1 MAFPESSRGIT
12 PKTGIEPMTHDPG
25 IPVIDRDG
33 NRLFVIELTNRPGLF
48 VRMDREDWL
57 SWCAE
62 GRPQA
67 LYAVSGMGR
76 YRWTVG
82 YKTPGKGRKGYMN
95 AAHAI
100 MKPPPGY
107 VAGRRSADPLDLRR
121 VNLRVLRRKGRD
133 AGSASL

>member
-1 MAFPESSRGIT
+1 
-12 PKTGIEPMTHDPG
+12 MTQDHA

-33 NRLFVIELTNRPGLF
+33 NRLFLIELTNRPGLF

-62 GRPQA
+62 GRSRA
-67 LYAVSGMGR
+67 LYAISGMGH
-76 YRWTVG
+76 YRWTIA
-82 YKTPGKGRKGYMN
+82 YKTPGKDRKGYTN

-121 VNLRVLRRKGRD
+121 VNLRVLRRERRNVPPL
-133 AGSASL
+133 STERVPPP